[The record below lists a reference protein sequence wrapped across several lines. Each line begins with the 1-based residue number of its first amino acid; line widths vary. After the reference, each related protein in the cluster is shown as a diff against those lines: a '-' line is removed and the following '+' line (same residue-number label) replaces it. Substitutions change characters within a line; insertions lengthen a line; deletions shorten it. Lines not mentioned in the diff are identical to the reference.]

1 MSWFGG
7 GLSKLQNFTREVLSD
22 VVESVQGNTLNTNDL
37 KCGMDYQIVTRHHDQ
52 KIGGTQYCLEKIHR

>member
-37 KCGMDYQIVTRHHDQ
+37 KRGMDYQIVTRHHDQ
-52 KIGGTQYCLEKIHR
+52 KI

>member
-52 KIGGTQYCLEKIHR
+52 KI